1 MRHWLPSSSEAL
13 SPMNLQSILLLAVI
27 LAVAAVALYFWLRNC
42 RGGNGC
48 CNCSHSS
55 CPHHP
60 KH

>member
-1 MRHWLPSSSEAL
+1 
-13 SPMNLQSILLLAVI
+13 MNLQSILLLAAI

-48 CNCSHSS
+48 CNCNHSS